1 MKITAVNISK
11 TFASGLEAL
20 NASEKAWKL
29 NENKFKKDLPKYI
42 IGVASGKVLG
52 YFTLKKVSPEG
63 TNKRVKFSLKK
74 CSIKDTSLIDAFIKG
89 KNLKYFVIKNIW

>member
-11 TFASGLEAL
+11 TFASGLTAL

-29 NENKFKKDLPKYI
+29 NEHKLKKDLPKYV

-52 YFTLKKVSPEG
+52 YFTLKKVSPDG
-63 TNKRVKFSLKK
+63 SSKRVKFLLKK
-74 CSIKDTSLIDAFIKG
+74 CSTKDTVIIDAFIKG
-89 KNLKYFVIKNIW
+89 KNLKYFVIKNNW